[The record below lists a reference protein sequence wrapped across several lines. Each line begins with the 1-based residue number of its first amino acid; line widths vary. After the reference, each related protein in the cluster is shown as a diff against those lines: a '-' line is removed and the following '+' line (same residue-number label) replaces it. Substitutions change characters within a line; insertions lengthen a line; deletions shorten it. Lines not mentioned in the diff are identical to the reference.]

1 MSVANEIT
9 IKIDPEV
16 AQRAMSILSKQIA
29 YLGRIEIQIIMSPK
43 NSTICNG
50 IQYNQKKSK
59 IWYIYQ

>member
-9 IKIDPEV
+9 IKIDPEI
-16 AQRAMSILSKQIA
+16 AQRAMSLLSKQIA
-29 YLGRIEIQIIMSPK
+29 YLGIEVQIIMSLR